1 MYVYIYIMM
10 ESTVVFVWWILGFP
24 IFWYRKNES
33 WNILQSDCRLFIH
46 WIALGYDN
54 AMCMSFFF
62 CVKRASYGTTADI
75 KLYKYNWLKQHHLSN
90 PQQNLCLVLFHH
102 SFKPPA
108 GTQWPL
114 FEGASQKLLSL
125 INLYA
130 RSIELEKGEWL
141 RRFKI

>member
-1 MYVYIYIMM
+1 MDFYYKPIHVYIYIMM

-24 IFWYRKNES
+24 IHGIFS
-33 WNILQSDCRLFIH
+33 SLIVDS
-46 WIALGYDN
+46 
-54 AMCMSFFF
+54 SFTGSLWDMTMPCVCHFF
-62 CVKRASYGTTADI
+62 SVWSAHLMVQTDI
-75 KLYKYNWLKQHHLSN
+75 KLYRYNWLKKHHLSN

-130 RSIELEKGEWL
+130 RSVEPEKGEWL

>member
-1 MYVYIYIMM
+1 MYIYIYNDGVHGGICLVDSGIPNFFHTGRM
-10 ESTVVFVWWILGFP
+10 SHG
-24 IFWYRKNES
+24 IFS
-33 WNILQSDCRLFIH
+33 SLIVDS
-46 WIALGYDN
+46 
-54 AMCMSFFF
+54 SFTGSLWDMTMPGVCHFF
-62 CVKRASYGTTADI
+62 SVRSAHLMVQTDI
-75 KLYKYNWLKQHHLSN
+75 KLYRYNWLKKHYLSN

-130 RSIELEKGEWL
+130 RSVEPEKGEWL